1 MKTCRAAK
9 YWQLKKRENQVV
21 KNSIDSLYVIDMCRN
36 RFGRPPSLI
45 SSEIFQAKWLI
56 NKKLIGDISH
66 MDFFKLISRSILIVN
81 KCILLNCLVK
91 ISRGYD
97 QLYMY
102 YNAIGVF
109 YVLFYIM
116 LFVSR
121 LSFVFLSRHVLFG
134 SCYEYD
140 VIFVFFSS

>member
-21 KNSIDSLYVIDMCRN
+21 KNSTDSLYVIDMCRN
-36 RFGRPPSLI
+36 RFERPPSLI

-56 NKKLIGDISH
+56 YKKLIGDIPNT
-66 MDFFKLISRSILIVN
+66 DFLKLISRSILIVN

-91 ISRGYD
+91 ISRRYD

-102 YNAIGVF
+102 YNEGDIIEYGMNKGTAVVSTGFLRKGV
-109 YVLFYIM
+109 
-116 LFVSR
+116 
-121 LSFVFLSRHVLFG
+121 
-134 SCYEYD
+134 
-140 VIFVFFSS
+140 VIQFN